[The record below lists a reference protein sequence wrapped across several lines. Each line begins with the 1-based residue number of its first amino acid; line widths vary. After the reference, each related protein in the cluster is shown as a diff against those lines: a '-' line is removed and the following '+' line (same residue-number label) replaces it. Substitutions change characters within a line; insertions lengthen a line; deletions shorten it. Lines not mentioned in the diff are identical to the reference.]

1 MIEKIIALA
10 LKKRLIIILL
20 LVSVIVA
27 GIYQYRRLPTDA
39 FPDISPVMVP
49 IFTEAHGMAPEEVE
63 RLITFPIE
71 SAMNGLPG
79 VKLVKSTSAFG
90 MAVIYIYFKDNVD
103 IYFARQI
110 VSERMTGAMAD
121 LPEMHDPP
129 ILGPISTGL
138 GEVFMYYLTA
148 DDTIDTK
155 GKDKNT
161 YLREINDWLV
171 KFQLQTVPGVTEIL
185 SMGGHILQYQIKVNP
200 HLLNKYSL
208 GIEDLETAITGNN
221 ANAGGQFLVQLGRVH
236 QKLSK
241 MLL

>member
-1 MIEKIIALA
+1 MIEKIIVLS
-10 LKKRLIIILL
+10 LKKRLIIVLL
-20 LVSVIVA
+20 LISVIAA
-27 GIYQYRRLPTDA
+27 GVYQYHRLPTDA

-49 IFTEAHGMAPEEVE
+49 IFAEAHGMAPEEIE

-79 VKLVKSTSAFG
+79 VRLVKSTSAFG
-90 MAVIYIYFKDNVD
+90 MAVIYVYFKDNVD

-148 DDTIDTK
+148 DDTVDTK
-155 GKDKNT
+155 GKDNF
-161 YLREINDWLV
+161 RMC
-171 KFQLQTVPGVTEIL
+171 QC
-185 SMGGHILQYQIKVNP
+185 H
-200 HLLNKYSL
+200 
-208 GIEDLETAITGNN
+208 
-221 ANAGGQFLVQLGRVH
+221 QLGH
-236 QKLSK
+236 GSALTESAEYEW
-241 MLL
+241 LIP